1 MYNTAIDSK
10 HSKVYQSQRA
20 NTFEQLQKYNAYINT
35 HEDILTNNRSVLD
48 TNKK

>member
-1 MYNTAIDSK
+1 MYNTAIYSKDSN
-10 HSKVYQSQRA
+10 VYQSQRA

-48 TNKK
+48 MNKN